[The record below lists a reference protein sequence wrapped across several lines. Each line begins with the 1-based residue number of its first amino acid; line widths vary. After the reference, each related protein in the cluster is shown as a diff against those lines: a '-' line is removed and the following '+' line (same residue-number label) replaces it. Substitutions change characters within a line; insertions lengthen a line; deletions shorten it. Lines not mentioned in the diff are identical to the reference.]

1 MKKVTCVMRDATAQ
15 HRLKKTTG
23 REKKAIK
30 EKLWKTKV
38 SGSSFFFNNQNLK
51 KLTRFLQK
59 QRWSLRFPAT
69 CITSDTGEN
78 LQGFECTCGQL
89 TDIKKIQLLS
99 KNRADAP
106 CETKWM
112 AIKRC
117 FGRVQ
122 QKRTKLKTQ
131 LPAHTGSRLCDTS
144 SNLV

>member
-69 CITSDTGEN
+69 CITSDTGKICRDSNALVVNWLILKKYSFLVKTEPSDRLPIAWKTLLVN
-78 LQGFECTCGQL
+78 LPMHPVKRNEWRSS
-89 TDIKKIQLLS
+89 DVS
-99 KNRADAP
+99 AESNKNAP
-106 CETKWM
+106 
-112 AIKRC
+112 
-117 FGRVQ
+117 
-122 QKRTKLKTQ
+122 
-131 LPAHTGSRLCDTS
+131 
-144 SNLV
+144 N